1 MKIKIF
7 YDEVKFRL
15 RFSNKIKKLIEKVI
29 REEKKTPGDLSFIFT
44 SDKNIII
51 INREFLKHDYFTDV
65 IAFSDNDGIIINGEI
80 YISVDTVRNN
90 AINYKVSLKDEI
102 VRVMIHGTLHLCG
115 YSDNGREGKLIMRMK
130 ENNWLN
136 IEKGGKYGIQA

>member
-44 SDKNIII
+44 SDRNIII

>member
-1 MKIKIF
+1 LKIKIF

-44 SDKNIII
+44 SDRNIII